1 MTPGQGNPI
10 PSFLK
15 REGEWIIE
23 NVAFL
28 YRADYSVASPEASL
42 TVVAE
47 RQDGSY
53 ARGFDSSQL
62 SGAFGIEVTALLAA
76 NQNHTSERRTS
87 LRGTVGTVRL
97 PTFFGLEIAT
107 LLSPSKLIGTSKRGQ
122 LKCAN
127 HGGTYTPRSVRSDS

>member
-1 MTPGQGNPI
+1 MTRGQGNPI

-53 ARGFDSSQL
+53 AWGFDSSQL
-62 SGAFGIEVTALLAA
+62 AGAFGIEVTALLAA
-76 NQNHTSERRTS
+76 NQNNT
-87 LRGTVGTVRL
+87 LVYVGTKDVAPGHGGYSAVAHIFRI
-97 PTFFGLEIAT
+97 GDRYAT
-107 LLSPSKLIGTSKRGQ
+107 LTVETHRHQQEGT
-122 LKCAN
+122 A
-127 HGGTYTPRSVRSDS
+127 